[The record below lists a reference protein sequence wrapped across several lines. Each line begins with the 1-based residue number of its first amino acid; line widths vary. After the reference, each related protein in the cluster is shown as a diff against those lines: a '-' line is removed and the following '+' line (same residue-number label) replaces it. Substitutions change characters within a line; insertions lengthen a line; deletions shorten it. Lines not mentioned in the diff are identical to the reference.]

1 MAFHLQERKIN
12 KLMIA
17 VVVFRQDIVIVCVN
31 ITKAKEEPIQTEDV
45 CQQIIMCMCRLKE
58 KNNDNI
64 KEQKN
69 H

>member
-31 ITKAKEEPIQTEDV
+31 ITKAKEEPIQ
-45 CQQIIMCMCRLKE
+45 QIIMCMCRLKE